1 MEIPAAP
8 TAKQKDRSRCLGKT
22 EGRGQGDITVEPYS
36 LALGQRV
43 SFPEEGTGCLSFHT
57 LLIQEVV
64 GLKNTLEKKCP
75 ISSGIS
81 HRWAIPNMSGVS
93 SPENSLR
100 KEIYHLYSNVFLSLK
115 PFSIFKICKVLQYS
129 NNAHTAHTTASEEQT
144 SQAEGEKI
152 RP

>member
-8 TAKQKDRSRCLGKT
+8 TAKQKDRSRCMGKM

-43 SFPEEGTGCLSFHT
+43 SFPEEGTGCLLPYSPRPRGYGT
-57 LLIQEVV
+57 KKRSGE
-64 GLKNTLEKKCP
+64 KCP

-81 HRWAIPNMSGVS
+81 HRGAVPNMSGVS

-115 PFSIFKICKVLQYS
+115 PFSVFKICKVLPYS
-129 NNAHTAHTTASEEQT
+129 NHAHTIYTTASEEQT